1 ILKVSPTATTS
12 YAVTVV
18 DNNGCSATVNR
29 TVTVNSL
36 PVPTV
41 TSTPPNCPTST
52 TGTALASAGSGWS
65 YLWSSGATTAGI
77 TGLPQ
82 GLYVVT
88 VTDVNGCNGTASAS
102 LVDAATPITIVASK
116 TDVVCYGAQTGA
128 ISLAVTGGTSSYTY
142 AWSANASAATTAN
155 LTSLPK
161 GNYAVTVTEIGGN
174 SCRAVS
180 TIEILEPSFGM
191 QLNLLVKENS
201 GALANDG
208 TICTSE
214 SATIKVNALPN
225 TGATISSYSWSVTG
239 NTNDSLI
246 VNSAGTYSVTVTDN
260 RSCVASATSS
270 AITVTP
276 ANTVGSSS
284 PSDTLCVNTLLTN
297 ITHTTTGATGIGTA
311 TGLPAGVTAVW
322 ASNTITISGTPTIV
336 GVYNYNIPLT
346 GGCGNLA
353 ATGTITVTQLTTVS
367 LASTSPTLC
376 NNTLLTDIIHTT
388 TGTTGIGTP
397 VNLPDGVT
405 ATWSNN
411 TLTISGTP
419 TASGTFYYTIP
430 IIGGCGSVNA
440 TGTINVTQE
449 MTVSAGNSATTL
461 CINTP
466 LTGLSHLT
474 SGGTTGIGTPTGL
487 PAGLTASWAFST
499 ISIVGTPTE
508 SGTFNYSIPL
518 SGGCGTVSATGTII
532 VTPAN
537 TASAASSSPTLCIN
551 TPLTNNIT
559 ITTTGATGISSF
571 SGLPAFVSASWN
583 SNVITISGT
592 PTTSGVFNY
601 SVSLSGGCG
610 DVNATGTMTVTPENT
625 ASAPSSTP
633 TLCINTPLADII
645 HTTTTATGI
654 GTATGLPNG
663 VTTQWVSNRLII
675 LGTPTNSGI
684 FTYTVPLTGGCGS
697 VNATGTITVT
707 PVNTVSA
714 ASSTPTLCVYTSLTT
729 IKHSTVGATG
739 IDTTIGL
746 PSGLTANWSSD
757 TIFITG
763 TPEVSGIFRYEI
775 RLSGGCGVS
784 IATGTIT
791 VTPANTV
798 TIASSSPTLCVNT
811 TLTNI
816 THRTRGATGIGAA
829 RGLPDGVTAAWAADV
844 ITISGKPLVS
854 GVYVYLIPLTGGC
867 DTLSAIG
874 VIRVTPVNIAGAAS
888 STPTLCIN
896 TVLTNITHTTTGV
909 TGIGSTTGLPTGV
922 LASWA
927 SDRITLSGTPT
938 VSGIF
943 NYSIL
948 LTGGCDS
955 VTATGTITV
964 NPDNTVGAAS
974 STPTLCINTALT
986 NITHATTSATGIGT
1000 ATGLPA
1006 GVSAAWSANVITIS
1020 GTPTASGTFTYS
1032 IPLTGACGSL
1042 SATGTV
1048 IVTPANTVDVASST
1062 PTLCINTALTN
1073 ITHVTTGATGIG
1085 TATGLPAG
1093 VSAAW
1098 SANVIT
1104 ISGTPTASGTFTYSI
1119 PLTGACGSLSATGTV
1134 IVTPANT
1141 VDVASST
1148 PTLCINT
1155 ALTNITHITTGTT
1168 GIGAAT
1174 GLPAGVSAAW
1184 SANVI
1189 TISGTPTASGTF
1201 NYSIPLIGE
1210 CNSLSATGTITVTPA
1225 NTVGVASS
1233 TPTLCINTALTNI
1246 THATTGATGIGTATG
1261 LPAGVSAAWSANV
1274 ITISGTPTAS
1284 GTFNY

>member
-1 ILKVSPTATTS
+1 M
-12 YAVTVV
+12 
-18 DNNGCSATVNR
+18 
-29 TVTVNSL
+29 
-36 PVPTV
+36 
-41 TSTPPNCPTST
+41 
-52 TGTALASAGSGWS
+52 
-65 YLWSSGATTAGI
+65 
-77 TGLPQ
+77 
-82 GLYVVT
+82 
-88 VTDVNGCNGTASAS
+88 
-102 LVDAATPITIVASK
+102 ASK

-571 SGLPAFVSASWN
+571 SGLPAGVSASWN
-583 SNVITISGT
+583 ANVITISGT

-663 VTTQWVSNRLII
+663 VT
-675 LGTPTNSGI
+675 
-684 FTYTVPLTGGCGS
+684 
-697 VNATGTITVT
+697 
-707 PVNTVSA
+707 
-714 ASSTPTLCVYTSLTT
+714 
-729 IKHSTVGATG
+729 
-739 IDTTIGL
+739 
-746 PSGLTANWSSD
+746 
-757 TIFITG
+757 
-763 TPEVSGIFRYEI
+763 
-775 RLSGGCGVS
+775 
-784 IATGTIT
+784 
-791 VTPANTV
+791 
-798 TIASSSPTLCVNT
+798 
-811 TLTNI
+811 
-816 THRTRGATGIGAA
+816 
-829 RGLPDGVTAAWAADV
+829 
-844 ITISGKPLVS
+844 
-854 GVYVYLIPLTGGC
+854 
-867 DTLSAIG
+867 
-874 VIRVTPVNIAGAAS
+874 
-888 STPTLCIN
+888 
-896 TVLTNITHTTTGV
+896 
-909 TGIGSTTGLPTGV
+909 
-922 LASWA
+922 
-927 SDRITLSGTPT
+927 
-938 VSGIF
+938 
-943 NYSIL
+943 
-948 LTGGCDS
+948 
-955 VTATGTITV
+955 
-964 NPDNTVGAAS
+964 
-974 STPTLCINTALT
+974 
-986 NITHATTSATGIGT
+986 
-1000 ATGLPA
+1000 
-1006 GVSAAWSANVITIS
+1006 
-1020 GTPTASGTFTYS
+1020 
-1032 IPLTGACGSL
+1032 
-1042 SATGTV
+1042 
-1048 IVTPANTVDVASST
+1048 
-1062 PTLCINTALTN
+1062 
-1073 ITHVTTGATGIG
+1073 
-1085 TATGLPAG
+1085 
-1093 VSAAW
+1093 
-1098 SANVIT
+1098 
-1104 ISGTPTASGTFTYSI
+1104 
-1119 PLTGACGSLSATGTV
+1119 
-1134 IVTPANT
+1134 
-1141 VDVASST
+1141 
-1148 PTLCINT
+1148 
-1155 ALTNITHITTGTT
+1155 
-1168 GIGAAT
+1168 
-1174 GLPAGVSAAW
+1174 
-1184 SANVI
+1184 
-1189 TISGTPTASGTF
+1189 
-1201 NYSIPLIGE
+1201 
-1210 CNSLSATGTITVTPA
+1210 
-1225 NTVGVASS
+1225 
-1233 TPTLCINTALTNI
+1233 
-1246 THATTGATGIGTATG
+1246 
-1261 LPAGVSAAWSANV
+1261 
-1274 ITISGTPTAS
+1274 
-1284 GTFNY
+1284 